1 MYLYIVDATSRVHL
15 VSSCYAA
22 KTRTAANPHIMDTHT
37 HEGPALGEKIASELK
52 CDTMLPPGGCAM
64 QIKKNW
70 KCIFTFFLVFFTL
83 SLM

>member
-22 KTRTAANPHIMDTHT
+22 KTRTAANPHIMDAHT

-64 QIKKNW
+64 QIKK
-70 KCIFTFFLVFFTL
+70 
-83 SLM
+83 